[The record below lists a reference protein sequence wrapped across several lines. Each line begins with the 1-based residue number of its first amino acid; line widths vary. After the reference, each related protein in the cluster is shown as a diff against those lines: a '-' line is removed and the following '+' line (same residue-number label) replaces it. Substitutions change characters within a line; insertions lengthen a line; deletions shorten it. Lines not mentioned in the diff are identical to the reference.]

1 MFASSNATAYAQM
14 GVESGVQAA
23 TPHKLILMLFDGAM
37 FALASASHNM
47 QQKNIP
53 EKGSDIS
60 KAINIIGN
68 GLRASLDVE
77 AGGLLA
83 ERLYALYDYMC
94 ARLLH
99 ANLRNDEEALNEVSR
114 LLGEL
119 RSAWAEI
126 ADDPAVVSA
135 NRAVA

>member
-37 FALASASHNM
+37 LALASASHNM
-47 QQKNIP
+47 AQKNIP

-60 KAINIIGN
+60 RAINIISN
-68 GLRASLDVE
+68 GLRASLDVK

-83 ERLYALYDYMC
+83 ERLYALYEYMC
-94 ARLLH
+94 NRLLF
-99 ANLRNDEEALNEVSR
+99 ANLHNDQEVLNEVSR
-114 LLGEL
+114 LLGDL